1 LDLAAVVS
9 EALSAFN
16 AMREKEGEKLALDI
30 EVKLDEIDRLRRLI
44 AARSP
49 LAVADYREKL
59 LKRMNEALSG
69 ASVDEARILSEAAI
83 FADKTAVDEELVRL
97 ESHTNQIRELLKS
110 GNGAGVGR
118 KLDFIVQEL
127 NREANTIGSKSSD
140 LEMTRLVVDLKSEIE
155 KIREQAQNIE

>member
-1 LDLAAVVS
+1 MDLAAVVS